1 MNQVIENIKTRRSI
15 RKYQNKAIPGRIVKE
30 ITEAARFAPSSHNSQ
45 PWRFIVITNRKKI
58 KETADCVKGWF
69 KKLIIMGRVASLFY
83 KKIGEEIKSAEK
95 RAYTDKDLFLYDAPL
110 VVLVCSKPG
119 RFHAKDCSCAAQNMM
134 LAANSLGIGSCWIGF
149 ADLALNKSRAMMENL
164 GVPKGHEI
172 MATLAFGYP
181 VKKPDSALP
190 RKEEAGIIKWIK

>member
-1 MNQVIENIKTRRSI
+1 MNPVIENIKNRRSI
-15 RKYQNKAIPGRIVKE
+15 RKYKDKSIPKGVIKE
-30 ITEAARFAPSSHNSQ
+30 IIEAGKYAPSSHNSQ
-45 PWRFIVITNRKKI
+45 PWRFIVITNRRKI
-58 KETADCVKGWF
+58 KEISDYIKGWF
-69 KKLIIMGRVASLFY
+69 KKLIILGKVASLFY
-83 KKIGEEIKSAEK
+83 KRIGEDIKSAEK
-95 RAYTDKDLFLYDAPL
+95 RVYTGKDLFLYDAPL

-119 RFHAKDCSCAAQNMM
+119 RFHVKDCSCAVQNMM

-190 RKEEAGIIKWIK
+190 RKEEADIIKWVK